1 MNCNIFVGLVLRR
14 IDSCDRIGWK
24 WAMPFLPYGKRI
36 YDVLRQDYT
45 ADIYALISQVTI
57 GDDSAR

>member
-1 MNCNIFVGLVLRR
+1 
-14 IDSCDRIGWK
+14 
-24 WAMPFLPYGKRI
+24 MPFLPYGKRI

-57 GDDSAR
+57 GDDSAS